1 MAGTCHDPGPKP
13 NPGSPTPSGTV
24 AGNEHETFQDEHSS
38 GWCWGHWPAPIG
50 QYMAIG
56 GEAPNAIPR
65 CRPIMGLWR
74 IMQLAVS
81 EPMWLLVSFH
91 LGHKEHVMQ

>member
-1 MAGTCHDPGPKP
+1 
-13 NPGSPTPSGTV
+13 
-24 AGNEHETFQDEHSS
+24 
-38 GWCWGHWPAPIG
+38 
-50 QYMAIG
+50 
-56 GEAPNAIPR
+56 
-65 CRPIMGLWR
+65 MGLWR